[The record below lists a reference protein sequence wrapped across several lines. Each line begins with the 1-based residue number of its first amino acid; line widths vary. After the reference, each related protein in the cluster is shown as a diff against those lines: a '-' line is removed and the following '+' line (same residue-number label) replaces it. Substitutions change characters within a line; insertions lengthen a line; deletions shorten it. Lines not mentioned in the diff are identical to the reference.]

1 MQCTR
6 VRLDD
11 LMRAPSWYRGMCVR
25 GLVQENDLGIIE
37 EKDAEMQIYLAGKEE
52 AQARVSELEGKLVTQ
67 DEAFLG
73 MQAEL
78 NALREELIET
88 ITSLEERTKGE
99 MAAEDKYREAAARCD
114 ELEGALKAESA
125 LREQERHAAEEKS
138 KELRAGFS
146 SDLQEN
152 VVAWEEQFAQV
163 LSPASPCAPS
173 HLTHS

>member
-1 MQCTR
+1 MQCIR

-88 ITSLEERTKGE
+88 ITTLEERTTGE

-114 ELEGALKAESA
+114 ELEGALKAEGA
-125 LREQERHAAEEKS
+125 LREQELQERHAAEEKS
-138 KELRAGFS
+138 KELKEALEDSQRQG
-146 SDLQEN
+146 ERN
-152 VVAWEEQFAQV
+152 VAVTVCV
-163 LSPASPCAPS
+163 LLMFGS
-173 HLTHS
+173 